1 MKAHGLLLLIVA
13 PLSDALRLPA
23 VRLATPTIG
32 LVPGR
37 ENYRCVAPRLTT
49 TASAIDVGEQI
60 QVELEDDDGAL
71 VWAAARVQRLE
82 EDGFMVLVTEWDS
95 LPTDD
100 PRREEAYEE
109 GPYRMDEEGEEWRR
123 EGSADP
129 KIESLRRENEALR
142 AEIASVAPTAS
153 SPADPPPSSSG
164 SLVNVGEQIQVEL
177 EDDDGAL
184 VWAAAR
190 VQRLEEDG
198 FMVLVTEWDSLPTND
213 PRREE
218 AYEEGPYRMDEE
230 GEEWRRVAPTAMP
243 AGEVM
248 FDRARHETYDYEA
261 EAALTAKLVAE
272 IALLKRFGIDKS
284 ERGTW
289 PALSAACDALGR
301 ALIESPA
308 PQVREDPRLVGDWE
322 LVATTST
329 DIADR
334 GGVTP
339 VRLRPYLTA

>member
-49 TASAIDVGEQI
+49 TASAID
-60 QVELEDDDGAL
+60 
-71 VWAAARVQRLE
+71 
-82 EDGFMVLVTEWDS
+82 
-95 LPTDD
+95 
-100 PRREEAYEE
+100 
-109 GPYRMDEEGEEWRR
+109 
-123 EGSADP
+123 
-129 KIESLRRENEALR
+129 
-142 AEIASVAPTAS
+142 
-153 SPADPPPSSSG
+153 
-164 SLVNVGEQIQVEL
+164 VGEQIQVEL